1 MALTKITNSLVAIN
15 AIQGTL
21 IADNA
26 VTAVHIV
33 NNAITATQ
41 LADNAVT
48 ATKIQNGIIAADHL
62 AADLITATK
71 IADDAISEEH
81 LDVTVISSLSTVT
94 ANSSDY
100 VMLGDTSD
108 SNNLKKALVSD
119 FGNTSEQIQDIAGAM
134 FTSNTETGITATYE
148 DGDGTIDLVVGTLNQ
163 DTTGTAATVTGAAQT
178 AITSVGTLTA
188 LTIDK
193 DSSGL
198 ALSIDNESTDTAS
211 FYMTSKY
218 GMQIVQDISA
228 GKAARFE
235 RNIAEAGSEALV
247 EIINDHTSNTQPSL
261 KIQHDGTGQA
271 ISMVSN
277 GTILLNTPAN
287 GAYGYLNIKE
297 NGGGDVRFG
306 KGSGNNYDAIL
317 GAWSNNDV
325 VIYANSAEKMRIKA
339 NGNVGIGT
347 TAPDALLSVTTT
359 SSNVDLLY
367 LKGGNSQADTYTGLA
382 FEIGAGGNG
391 PHGAVRC
398 YTGPSA
404 QDAYMSLLTTTDG
417 GTLTKGLTQDHLGN
431 VGIGTTSP
439 AQALEVVE
447 SSNYMG
453 IHIRGSSAPSLTF
466 GRTTTTTAEWKVGV
480 SGVNGNNFTIST
492 GTGSGEKLVVDTSGN
507 VGIGNTAPNEP
518 LTIRSSGENVNCTLL
533 EIGNDLHAT
542 NTKDAWMKFVCG
554 AATQDNSWAIGAYPG
569 SFRFSYLGTRGTAVT
584 TAANEKMRINSDG
597 LVIIGDQTNSFSS
610 SYGLAISGSG
620 FRQMYMYS
628 SNLIFY
634 NATNEA
640 SLSSAG
646 AWTNASDI
654 AYKKDIVDTVHG
666 LEAVKKLQPRD
677 YVIKADDTSTT
688 GFIAQEIELVLPQF
702 VIGKEGS
709 KNVNYAQITAVLTK
723 AIQELEARITAGG
736 L

>member
-507 VGIGNTAPNEP
+507 VGIGTTTPSVTLHVNGTSRFANTMIIESASKIQFEAGHYHTFKRDGNT
-518 LTIRSSGENVNCTLL
+518 TILQRGDTAAT
-533 EIGNDLHAT
+533 IGTFAT
-542 NTKDAWMKFVCG
+542 NGTYTASDTRLKDNIITITG
-554 AATQDNSWAIGAYPG
+554 ATEKVKQLRGVTHTWKESMQD
-569 SFRFSYLGTRGTAVT
+569 
-584 TAANEKMRINSDG
+584 SDNPNQ
-597 LVIIGDQTNSFSS
+597 V
-610 SYGLAISGSG
+610 SYGL
-620 FRQMYMYS
+620 
-628 SNLIFY
+628 
-634 NATNEA
+634 
-640 SLSSAG
+640 
-646 AWTNASDI
+646 
-654 AYKKDIVDTVHG
+654 
-666 LEAVKKLQPRD
+666 
-677 YVIKADDTSTT
+677 
-688 GFIAQEIELVLPQF
+688 IAQEVES
-702 VIGKEGS
+702 VIPE
-709 KNVNYAQITAVLTK
+709 VVLTDNSEDEYK
-723 AIQELEARITAGG
+723 SVAYQNLIPLLVETIKELEARITTLEG
-736 L
+736 